1 MPKLECV
8 ISPSFFLPIIIP
20 YDHHFT
26 ETLTMERCLVQL
38 DLRLYWQEMLPLC
51 SKIVPR
57 SIKTFKNSHSV
68 SR

>member
-8 ISPSFFLPIIIP
+8 ISSSFFLPIIKP

-38 DLRLYWQEMLPLC
+38 DLRLYWQEMLPLY